1 MRLINFIAGGAVATD
16 VWEIRS
22 VKASSKSV
30 KKSDNRT
37 KGVSTKPKIVTAVDS
52 KSVAKKIHQAA
63 TKATR
68 IPEKPTT
75 TSPTR
80 GKSLKPPKIRKED
93 FNFSVTPEF
102 RKKFKE
108 AAKDAGHKKAE
119 FLQIL
124 LASWQD
130 RGPSK
135 AEAKA

>member
-1 MRLINFIAGGAVATD
+1 MINFMTGGAVATD
-16 VWEIRS
+16 LWEIRS

-30 KKSDNRT
+30 TKSVDRT
-37 KGVSTKPKIVTAVDS
+37 KGASIKPKIVAAVDS
-52 KSVAKKIHQAA
+52 KSVAKKIHQTA

-75 TSPTR
+75 TPPTR

-102 RKKFKE
+102 RKKFKK

>member
-1 MRLINFIAGGAVATD
+1 MTGGAVATD
-16 VWEIRS
+16 LWEIRS

-30 KKSDNRT
+30 TKSVNRT
-37 KGVSTKPKIVTAVDS
+37 
-52 KSVAKKIHQAA
+52 

-75 TSPTR
+75 ASPTR
-80 GKSLKPPKIRKED
+80 GKSLKPPKIRKEE
-93 FNFSVTPEF
+93 FIFSVTPEF
-102 RKKFKE
+102 RKRFKK

-130 RGPSK
+130 RSPSK

>member
-1 MRLINFIAGGAVATD
+1 M
-16 VWEIRS
+16 
-22 VKASSKSV
+22 KASSKSV
-30 KKSDNRT
+30 TKSVNRT
-37 KGVSTKPKIVTAVDS
+37 KGASTQSKIVTAVDS
-52 KSVAKKIHQAA
+52 KSVAKKIHQTA

-75 TSPTR
+75 TSPAR
-80 GKSLKPPKIRKED
+80 EKSLKPPKKIRKED

-102 RKKFKE
+102 RKRFKK

-130 RGPSK
+130 RGPRK

>member
-1 MRLINFIAGGAVATD
+1 MTGGAVATD
-16 VWEIRS
+16 LWEIRS

-30 KKSDNRT
+30 TKSVNRT
-37 KGVSTKPKIVTAVDS
+37 KGASTKPKIVTAVDS
-52 KSVAKKIHQAA
+52 KSVAKKIHQTA

-68 IPEKPTT
+68 IPEKP
-75 TSPTR
+75 
-80 GKSLKPPKIRKED
+80 KIRKEE
-93 FNFSVTPEF
+93 FIFSVTPEF
-102 RKKFKE
+102 RKRFKK

-130 RGPSK
+130 RSPSK

>member
-1 MRLINFIAGGAVATD
+1 MAGGAVATD

-22 VKASSKSV
+22 VKTSSKSV

-37 KGVSTKPKIVTAVDS
+37 KGASTKPKIVTAVDS
-52 KSVAKKIHQAA
+52 KSVAKKKIHQTA

-75 TSPTR
+75 ASPTR
-80 GKSLKPPKIRKED
+80 GKSLKPPKIRKEE
-93 FNFSVTPEF
+93 FIFSVTPEF
-102 RKKFKE
+102 RKRFKK